1 MTPLDGNRY
10 EHPGDLLGCEDYEGH
25 PEIQHDEVVPFKW
38 VRTMLACT
46 TVQRAAEAAL
56 QLELNV
62 HEGSLEVL
70 QHAA

>member
-1 MTPLDGNRY
+1 MTPLDGNLY

-25 PEIQHDEVVPFKW
+25 PEIPYCEDVPFKW

-46 TVQRAAEAAL
+46 EHAPFGTTL
-56 QLELNV
+56 QLELNM